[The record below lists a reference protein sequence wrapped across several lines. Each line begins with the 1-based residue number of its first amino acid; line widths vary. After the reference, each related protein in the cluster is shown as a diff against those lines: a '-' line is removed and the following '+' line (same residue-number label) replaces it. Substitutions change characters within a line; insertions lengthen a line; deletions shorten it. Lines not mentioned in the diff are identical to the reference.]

1 MKLNPIAGKLITVL
15 SLVLALLIP
24 VGKVSAATYTVTRF
38 DDPTP
43 GTCDPGD
50 CSLREAISAANA
62 DGYNPDII
70 ELAQGTYILSIFG
83 TGENDNATGDLDILW
98 PTTISGLGNGALITG
113 ADLWDDRIIDNR
125 ATTSPAV
132 NLNHLSITGG
142 DVSLTDSGGGI
153 KSIGPL
159 EIQNCDIYN
168 NKALSAGGVFAMWS
182 LLMENSSVHDNI
194 SSYGGGGLWLYQ
206 AIVISNSQ
214 ITGNHTSS
222 VGGGGIQYGGG
233 GTLQITNTTI
243 KGNSSLQHG
252 GGIQIDDGTL
262 ILTGSTISGN
272 STPLN
277 GGGIN
282 STGNMNILNSTI
294 SGNLSE
300 YGLAGG
306 LALSGT
312 KTVTMNNS
320 TVVFNTNYNNSL
332 GTGGVY
338 IDPAVTFSIQNTII
352 ARNSNWDTNSRDCY
366 GTIIADDYNLVQDL
380 TSCSLTTG
388 THNLTGIDPKL
399 NDLRNNGGL
408 TYTHAPKPGSPV
420 LEAGNPI
427 TDNCLAVDQT
437 GKSRPVGVLC
447 DIGAY
452 EGMRALL
459 FVPLIAR

>member
-1 MKLNPIAGKLITVL
+1 MKLIPIAVKLITVL
-15 SLVLALLIP
+15 SLVIAFAIP
-24 VGKVSAATYTVTRF
+24 VGNVSAATYTVTRF

-50 CSLREAISAANA
+50 CSLREAVSAANA
-62 DGYNPDII
+62 DGYNPDKI
-70 ELAQGTYILSIFG
+70 ELPPGTYTLSIFG
-83 TGENDNATGDLDILW
+83 TGENNNATGDLDILW
-98 PTTISGLGNGALITG
+98 PTTITGMGYGALITA

-168 NKALSAGGVFAMWS
+168 NRSLSGGGVFATWS
-182 LLMENSSVHDNI
+182 LLMENSSVHDNY
-194 SSYGGGGLWLYQ
+194 SEVGGGGLWLYQ
-206 AIVISNSQ
+206 SIVISNSQ
-214 ITGNHTSS
+214 INGNRTYND
-222 VGGGGIQYGGG
+222 GGGIQYGGA

-243 KGNSSLQHG
+243 QGNSDARHG
-252 GGIQIDDGTL
+252 GGIQIEDGTL

-272 STPLN
+272 WVWQN
-277 GGGIN
+277 GGGID
-282 STGNMNILNSTI
+282 SAGNMNILNSTI

-306 LALSGT
+306 LSLSGT

-320 TVVFNTNYNNSL
+320 TVAFNTNTNNSF

-352 ARNSNWDTNSRDCY
+352 ARNSNWETNSRDCY
-366 GTIIADDYNLVQDL
+366 GTIIANDYNLVQDL
-380 TSCSLTTG
+380 TSCNLTTG
-388 THNLTGIDPKL
+388 THNITSIDPML
-399 NDLRNNGGL
+399 NGLRNNGGL
-408 TYTHAPKPGSPV
+408 TYTHAPMPGSPV
-420 LEAGNPI
+420 LEAGSPI

-437 GKSRPVGVLC
+437 GKSRPLGDLC

-452 EGMRALL
+452 EGMRALI
-459 FVPLIAR
+459 FVPLLAR